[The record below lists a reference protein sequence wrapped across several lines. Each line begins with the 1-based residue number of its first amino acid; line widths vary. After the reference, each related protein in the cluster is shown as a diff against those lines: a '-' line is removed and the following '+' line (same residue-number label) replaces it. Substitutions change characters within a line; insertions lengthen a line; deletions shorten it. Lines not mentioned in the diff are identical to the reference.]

1 MKRSV
6 VVAGVAAATLLLPT
20 AAHAETGT
28 FDDPIGDA
36 KRVEDGKTTEGV
48 TGDSDITGL
57 QVRAI
62 QTEGD
67 ELGLR
72 LRVEVREIDR
82 SSRWRERAHTGLR
95 FIAKLKT
102 DNGGRITFEGT
113 TRSFGWST
121 TGIEDCFGEG
131 ERFLPDLDYRRYS
144 DVIRLD
150 MPGECFAG
158 AETVTVSAGTKLV
171 DEQGRLV
178 DRVVGTEAIQ
188 FGPAGPSE
196 S

>member
-1 MKRSV
+1 MRRSA

-20 AAHAETGT
+20 AAHAETRT
-28 FDDPIGDA
+28 FDDPVGDA
-36 KRVEDGKTTEGV
+36 NRVEDGKTTEDV

-72 LRVEVREIDR
+72 LRVQVREIDR
-82 SSRWRERAHTGLR
+82 ASRWREKAKTGLR
-95 FIAKLKT
+95 FSAKLKT
-102 DNGGRITFEGT
+102 DNGARITFEGT

-121 TGIEDCFGEG
+121 TGVDDCFGDG

-144 DVIRLD
+144 DVVVLD

-171 DEQGRLV
+171 DDEGRLV
-178 DRVVGTEAIQ
+178 DRVAGTEPVR
-188 FGPAGPSE
+188 FGAGPGE